1 MSDIETIVAGI
12 EAKAKLLLEENAR
25 LRASEES
32 LRGQLTELQRQ
43 MNEINSSIITLKEEN
58 RLLKL
63 GEKLTQKG
71 DTTEMKLKINQLIRS
86 IDRSLAIINT
96 AGTET
101 ERQP

>member
-12 EAKAKLLLEENAR
+12 EAKAKLLLEENVR